1 MNQPDI
7 RRIDRTEALS
17 LYREAPLTELGRR
30 AFEIKRARYGNR
42 ITYVQNQHVNPTNL
56 CVYSCTFCDFSAK
69 PRDTHAYSLSEE
81 DILKGLARLAI
92 SEAHIVGGLWPKWGF
107 ERSLDLVRKIRSV
120 RPDIYIKAFT
130 AVEVAYF
137 ARMERTDI
145 ASVLRR
151 MIDAGVD
158 LMAGGGAEVLS
169 DRIHLELYRD
179 KIGPREWLGIHEAAH
194 RMGLPSNATLLFG
207 HIETDEEIVDHLLQ
221 LRRLQDIAPGFQ
233 SFVPLAYQPGKAGLR
248 QRMVSAP
255 RCLRVVALS
264 RLILDNFSHIK
275 AYWPTLQEETATTA
289 LNFGADDLD
298 GTLGRER
305 IMQLAGS
312 NSPAM
317 QTADLLERMIRHAGQ
332 EPAERDGTFEIIR
345 SEPVVAGASGV

>member
-1 MNQPDI
+1 MKLATSK
-7 RRIDRTEALS
+7 RIHRSEALS
-17 LYREAPLTELGRR
+17 LLRDAPLTELGRR
-30 AFEIKRARYGNR
+30 AFVVKQARYGNR

-69 PRDTHAYSLSEE
+69 PNDPHAYTLSEAE
-81 DILKGLARLAI
+81 ILNGLESPAI
-92 SEAHIVGGLWPKWGF
+92 REAHIVGGLWPKWGLH
-107 ERSLDLVRKIRSV
+107 RSLDLVRKIRDA

-145 ASVLRR
+145 SSVLTQ

-158 LMAGGGAEVLS
+158 LMPGGGAEVLN
-169 DRIHLELYRD
+169 DRVHSKLYVD
-179 KIGPREWLGIHEAAH
+179 KIGPNEWLKIHGAAH
-194 RMGLPSNATLLFG
+194 LMGLPSNATLLFG
-207 HIETDEEIVDHLLQ
+207 HIETDEELVDHLLL
-221 LRRLQDIAPGFQ
+221 LRCLQDNAPGFQ
-233 SFVPLAYQPGKAGLR
+233 SFVPLAYQPGKSGLR

-264 RLILDNFSHIK
+264 RLVLDNIPHIK

-312 NSPAM
+312 DSPEQ
-317 QTADLLERMIRHAGQ
+317 QTCNLLERMIHNAGQ
-332 EPAERDGTFEIIR
+332 EPAERNGTFQIVR
-345 SEPVVAGASGV
+345 SQPVAAAASGV